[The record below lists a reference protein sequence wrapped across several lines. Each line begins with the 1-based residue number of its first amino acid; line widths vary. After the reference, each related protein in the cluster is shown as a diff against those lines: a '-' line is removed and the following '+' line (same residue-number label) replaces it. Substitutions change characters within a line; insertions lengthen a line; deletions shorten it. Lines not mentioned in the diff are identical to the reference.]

1 MLVGCLIMI
10 AATYSREL
18 IPIVIAFGAFGLCSA
33 NFLPLLMGV
42 AARCN
47 PDNAAGVVSDITTVS
62 FVGFVIGP
70 PIVGLIA
77 EYVSISACMYLLA
90 GIWMV
95 TSLFMRQYFRPLTE
109 MP

>member
-33 NFLPLLMGV
+33 SFLPLLMGV
-42 AARCN
+42 ADRRN

-62 FVGFVIGP
+62 FVGFLIGP

-77 EYVSISACMYLLA
+77 EYVSISACVYLLA

-95 TSLFMRQYFRPLTE
+95 TSLFIRQYFRALTE

>member
-1 MLVGCLIMI
+1 MTRDIGLVLALGGI
-10 AATYSREL
+10 
-18 IPIVIAFGAFGLCSA
+18 GLCSA

-42 AARCN
+42 AALRN

-62 FVGFVIGP
+62 FVGFLIGQ

-90 GIWMV
+90 GIWMG
-95 TSLFMRQYFRPLTE
+95 TSLFMRQYFRPLTK
-109 MP
+109 MT